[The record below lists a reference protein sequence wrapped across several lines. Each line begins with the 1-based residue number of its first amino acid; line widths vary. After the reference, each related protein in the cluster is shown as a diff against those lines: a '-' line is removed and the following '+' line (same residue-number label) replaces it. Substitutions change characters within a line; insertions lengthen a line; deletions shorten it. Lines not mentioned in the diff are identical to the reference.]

1 MYLDIYTFIKIKF
14 LYFLKK
20 IEIYDIINVLYHNI
34 YHIYIHYEKT
44 KSKYYCL
51 RIKTI
56 KRE

>member
-1 MYLDIYTFIKIKF
+1 MYLYIYTFIKIKF

-34 YHIYIHYEKT
+34 YIYIHYEKT
-44 KSKYYCL
+44 KSKYHCL

-56 KRE
+56 KREL